1 MKDNYDIYRYD
12 YLFKVILVGN
22 SGVGKTSMLSR
33 YVDKVFDS
41 NFLMTI
47 GVDFKVKKLELNCK
61 SIKLQ
66 IWDTAGQERF
76 RTINSAYYRGSNG
89 IILVYDVSNR
99 KSFEDIKDWLGEL
112 DDHCSKE
119 TIKVLVGNKSD
130 VEFRSV
136 SIEEAENF
144 AEKYGMSYIE
154 TSAKNNKNIETI
166 FLKLAVD
173 IYKLSQNN
181 EKKNTDVI
189 VLTDTKSKRIK
200 KKCCNT

>member
-12 YLFKVILVGN
+12 YLFKVILIGN
-22 SGVGKTSMLSR
+22 SGVGKTCMLSR
-33 YVDKVFDS
+33 YIDKVFDS

-76 RTINSAYYRGSNG
+76 RTINCAYYRGANG

-99 KSFEDIKDWLGEL
+99 KSFEDIRDWLEEL
-112 DDHCSKE
+112 DNNCSKE
-119 TIKVLVGNKSD
+119 TVRILVGNKSD

-154 TSAKNNKNIETI
+154 TSAKNNK
-166 FLKLAVD
+166 
-173 IYKLSQNN
+173 
-181 EKKNTDVI
+181 TDVI
-189 VLTDTKSKRIK
+189 VLTDTKNKRIK